1 MTNRG
6 IRPIAAVPA
15 AFVISLLV
23 LTACSS
29 GGTKN
34 SGPPLT
40 KDQFITRAN
49 AICAST
55 TTQIQ
60 NGAKTVFP
68 NVNQIGEQ
76 DADKIVKFTRS
87 IVVPA
92 LQKMHDDIASLKS
105 PSADSSFI
113 DKMLSDL
120 QNGLNKWHDDPTL
133 TGTITDKSLTTFDA
147 EANDFG
153 LKTCAQVDGV
163 TRAIAGGNPYITTP

>member
-1 MTNRG
+1 V
-6 IRPIAAVPA
+6 AA

-23 LTACSS
+23 VTACSS
-29 GGTKN
+29 GGGK
-34 SGPPLT
+34 SGPRLT
-40 KDQFITRAN
+40 KDQFITRGN
-49 AICAST
+49 AICANT

-76 DADKIVKFTRS
+76 DADKIVKFTRG

-92 LQKMHDDIASLKS
+92 LQKEHDDLGSLNS

-120 QNGLNKWHDDPTL
+120 QNGINDWHNDPTL
-133 TGTITDKSLTTFDA
+133 TGTINDKSFTSFNA
-147 EANDFG
+147 EASDFG
-153 LKTCAQVDGV
+153 LMTCAQVDGV
-163 TRAIAGGNPYITTP
+163 TRAIAGGNPYIKTP

>member
-1 MTNRG
+1 M
-6 IRPIAAVPA
+6 IA
-15 AFVISLLV
+15 LLV

-29 GGTKN
+29 GGGEKK
-34 SGPPLT
+34 GPPLT
-40 KDQFITRAN
+40 KDQFVTRGN

-92 LQKMHDDIASLKS
+92 LQKMHDDLDALNS
-105 PSADSSFI
+105 PSADRSFT

-120 QNGLNKWHDDPTL
+120 QNGINDWHNDPTL
-133 TGTITDKSLTTFDA
+133 TGTTNDKSLRSFDA
-147 EANDFG
+147 ESTDFG
-153 LKTCAQVDGV
+153 LKTCGQVDGV
-163 TRAIAGGNPYITTP
+163 TRAISGGNPYITTP